1 MTTISLRLPDAL
13 DTKLAEEAQREGRMR
28 SEVARDAIAAWLQQ
42 RQRERLTAQMVSAAR
57 ELGADTAA
65 LRESCALADDLAAD
79 GLQDLGDELGASHDP
94 ARPWWK

>member
-1 MTTISLRLPDAL
+1 MSTISLRLPDTL
-13 DTKLAEEAQREGRMR
+13 DTTLAEEAQREGRTR

-65 LRESCALADDLAAD
+65 LRESRALADDLAGD
-79 GLQDLGDELGASHDP
+79 DLHDLGDEVGASHDP
-94 ARPWWK
+94 ARPWWR